1 MLHERLYPDS
11 LRRLTILR
19 GLVLAIELVALA
31 IGGLWL
37 GAVLPFGPI
46 LVILLLQAAVASLL
60 AWRLRQTGS
69 IEPSEVFS
77 HLLVDAIAIAVL
89 VYFTGG
95 YANPFISLLL
105 LPLIQATVLL
115 STRNAWLMAGLV
127 AVAYTLLMREYR
139 PLVLAVSSETA
150 VNLHL
155 AGMWLNFLF
164 TAALIAAFM
173 GRLAEALRLRE
184 ATLAREREERL
195 RDERLFALG
204 LQAASAAHELATPL
218 TSIRLILDDLQQD
231 YAGDD
236 ELGRPLALLD
246 GQVNRME
253 HVLGQLRDAARGR
266 NAPVNGS
273 LPVER
278 WLARIVE
285 HWGLMRPD
293 ARVTVSVPP
302 HLPAQA
308 ADPAIESILVTLLN
322 NAWEASHDEL
332 RLCAGQEGQS
342 LWIEVIDRGTGL
354 GKGKPP
360 GWGVG
365 LDLARAGL
373 ARLGGKLEIQ
383 DAAEGGT
390 RARIHLPKGETNN
403 E

>member
-1 MLHERLYPDS
+1 MLQVRLYPDS
-11 LRRLTILR
+11 LRRLTVLR
-19 GLVLAIELVALA
+19 GLVLAVEILALA
-31 IGGLWL
+31 IGSLWL
-37 GAVLPFGPI
+37 GAELPFGPI
-46 LVILLLQAAVASLL
+46 FVILVLQAAVAALL
-60 AWRLRQTGS
+60 AWRMRQTGS

-77 HLLVDAIAIAVL
+77 HLLVDAIAIAAL
-89 VYFTGG
+89 IYFTGG

-127 AVAYTLLMREYR
+127 GVAYTLLMREYR
-139 PLVLAVSSETA
+139 PLVMSVTSEAA
-150 VNLHL
+150 VNMHL

-164 TAALIAAFM
+164 TATLIAAFM
-173 GRLAEALRLRE
+173 GRLAEALRSRE

-218 TSIRLILDDLQQD
+218 TSIRLTIDDLQQD
-231 YAGDD
+231 YAGDE

-246 GQVNRME
+246 GQIQRME

-266 NAPVNGS
+266 NAPIS
-273 LPVER
+273 DTLPVEK

-285 HWGLMRPD
+285 HWGLMRPE
-293 ARVTVSVPP
+293 ARVNLTIPA
-302 HLPAQA
+302 HLPEQA
-308 ADPAIESILVTLLN
+308 ADPAIESIIVTLLN
-322 NAWEASHDEL
+322 NAWEASHDDL
-332 RLCAGQEGQS
+332 QVVAGQEQNR
-342 LWIEVIDRGTGL
+342 LWVEVVDKGAGL

-390 RARIHLPKGETNN
+390 RARIHLPVGENKR
-403 E
+403 